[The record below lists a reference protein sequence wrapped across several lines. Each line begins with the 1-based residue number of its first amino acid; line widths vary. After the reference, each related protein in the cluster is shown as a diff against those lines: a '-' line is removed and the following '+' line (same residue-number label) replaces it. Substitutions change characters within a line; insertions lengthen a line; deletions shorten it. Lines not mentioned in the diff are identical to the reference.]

1 MRRIALFVLST
12 LSTLVLLL
20 GYNTSTSGPLATSA
34 PTSIQSGPIT
44 SSPGSTSGSTS
55 SGSTSSGSP
64 STGGTSSGSGSG
76 SNATG
81 STEVTG
87 SVADTQWG
95 PVQVRLTVTGGTISK
110 VTVLQY
116 PSGNGKDQ
124 EINDYALP
132 ILTQETVDA
141 QSAQID
147 MVSGATVTSNGYLE
161 SLQSALDQAN
171 L

>member
-55 SGSTSSGSP
+55 SGSP

-95 PVQVRLTVTGGTISK
+95 PVQVRLTLTGGTISK

-161 SLQSALDQAN
+161 SLQSALDQAR

>member
-1 MRRIALFVLST
+1 
-12 LSTLVLLL
+12 
-20 GYNTSTSGPLATSA
+20 
-34 PTSIQSGPIT
+34 
-44 SSPGSTSGSTS
+44 
-55 SGSTSSGSP
+55 
-64 STGGTSSGSGSG
+64 
-76 SNATG
+76 
-81 STEVTG
+81 VTG

-95 PVQVRLTVTGGTISK
+95 PVQVRLTLTGGTISK

-161 SLQSALDQAN
+161 SLQSALDQAR